1 MNKRS
6 VKRRLIKSRIAL
18 NHTIQKILD
27 INRNRKRLTYS
38 RQSGKREEVFNE
50 ELRVLNKMAENQAR
64 LVRHYENTLTSA
76 STAHAA
82 RRAPQQESRAV
93 ASSGAPTTL
102 G

>member
-6 VKRRLIKSRIAL
+6 LKRRLIKSRIAL

-38 RQSGKREEVFNE
+38 KQSSEREEIFNE

-64 LVRHYENTLTSA
+64 LVRHYENALT
-76 STAHAA
+76 TAPP
-82 RRAPQQESRAV
+82 RPVSRAPQHESRAIV
-93 ASSGAPTTL
+93 SSSAPTPM